1 MKRDYSAFPGGKNK
15 ITTFVTTIILR
26 MKKILL
32 GTFMICNLL
41 VISSCRKDKNGCTD
55 QDAINFDAEADS
67 NDGTCSYIRDKYVG
81 NYEGFK
87 ICQIYT
93 SDSAFVFSISPSIEN
108 SGRLI
113 MNEFPESG
121 ASIYAN
127 LDFSDSNKLII
138 PNQTLENGLDVSEIS
153 GNGLLINDSL
163 LITYY
168 RFVEF
173 GGIDTSIIQVKRR

>member
-1 MKRDYSAFPGGKNK
+1 MKRDCSAFPGGKNK
-15 ITTFVTTIILR
+15 ITTFVPAIIMT
-26 MKKILL
+26 MKKALFI
-32 GTFMICNLL
+32 TVMICNLL
-41 VISSCRKDKNGCTD
+41 VISACKKDKKGCID
-55 QDAINFDAEADS
+55 QDAINFDATANS
-67 NDGTCSYIRDKYVG
+67 NDGTCTYIRDKYVG
-81 NYEGFK
+81 EYEGFK
-87 ICQIYT
+87 ICQIYS

-173 GGIDTSIIQVKRR
+173 GGIDTSIIRVKRR